1 MDALARAGRRR
12 RIDAL
17 HRQGKHHGAPTRVTT
32 ITSYRCPC
40 CGYLDDD
47 QPCRRCSG
55 VVRALSGRDVTRV
68 GRGLALADL
77 YRGLREVHQ
86 GVFAL
91 LHGKEFIGLLRW
103 PIAANAIAF
112 ALLLLGGWLLL
123 APWYHGCTAWLFDW
137 LHAGDPEAAAH
148 LWLLCTW
155 LLLGPPLL
163 DVLAG
168 AVHEPLRVAT
178 ELRLLGPASRPA
190 APSGL
195 LRFRDRIRILAFA
208 TVALP
213 VALLVSLLP
222 WVGLPIVL
230 AAGAASAA
238 IVWFEPPMAAR
249 GLALRARLQ
258 LLWQNRWRA
267 LGTGA
272 GLQLAAAVPFVN
284 VLVLAGVATV
294 AATASYLQFEKRAA
308 A

>member
-1 MDALARAGRRR
+1 
-12 RIDAL
+12 
-17 HRQGKHHGAPTRVTT
+17 VTT
-32 ITSYRCPC
+32 ITSHRCPC
-40 CGYLDDD
+40 CGYLDES
-47 QPCRRCSG
+47 QPCRRCRG
-55 VVRALSGRDVTRV
+55 DARALSGRDEARA
-68 GRGLALADL
+68 GRGLALADVC
-77 YRGLREVHQ
+77 RGLREVFRA
-86 GVFAL
+86 VFAL

-112 ALLLLGGWLLL
+112 VLLLLGGWFLL
-123 APWYHGCTAWLFDW
+123 APCFAACTAWLFEL
-137 LHAGDPEAAAH
+137 LHAEGPEAAAH

-163 DVLAG
+163 DVLTG

-178 ELRLLGPASRPA
+178 ELRMLGPASRPS
-190 APSGL
+190 APDGL
-195 LRFRDRIRILAFA
+195 LRFRDRIRILALA
-208 TVALP
+208 SVALP
-213 VALLVSLLP
+213 VVLLVSLLP
-222 WVGLPIVL
+222 WVGLPVVI

-249 GLALRARLQ
+249 GLALRARLG

-294 AATASYLQFEKRAA
+294 AATASYLQFEKQAA
-308 A
+308 T

>member
-1 MDALARAGRRR
+1 
-12 RIDAL
+12 
-17 HRQGKHHGAPTRVTT
+17 VTT
-32 ITSYRCPC
+32 NTANRCPC
-40 CGYLDDD
+40 CGYLEEDE
-47 QPCRRCSG
+47 PCLRCRG
-55 VVRALSGRDVTRV
+55 VARALSGRDEARA
-68 GRGLALADL
+68 GRGRGPADV
-77 YRGLREVHQ
+77 YRGLRDVHQ
-86 GVFAL
+86 AVFAL
-91 LHGKEFIGLLRW
+91 LHGREFIGLLRW

-112 ALLLLGGWLLL
+112 VLLLLGGWLLL
-123 APWYHGCTAWLFDW
+123 APWYAAFTGSTWWLFDG
-137 LHAGDPEAAAH
+137 LRAGRAEAVAH

-163 DVLAG
+163 DVLTG

-178 ELRLLGPASRPA
+178 ELRMLGPASRPG
-190 APSGL
+190 APDGM

-208 TVALP
+208 TMALP
-213 VALLVSLLP
+213 VVLLVALLP

-230 AAGAASAA
+230 AVGAASAA

-249 GLALRARLQ
+249 GHALRARLR

-272 GLQLAAAVPFVN
+272 GMQLAAAVPFVN

-294 AATASYLQFEKRAA
+294 AATASYLHFEKQAA